1 MLHVLTGEDDYSQ
14 TRVLDEIKKGIG
26 DPSLLSANT
35 TLLEGQTVTL
45 DELRRVSATLPFL
58 AEKRLVIIPGLL
70 GRFEKSEGKP
80 RGKKKAGAPPKEAE
94 YKTLADYLTSLPES
108 TVVVLTDGK
117 IKNSNPLFK
126 LLSTKVEVRSF
137 PLMREIQLRKWV
149 EIQIN
154 GQGSSISPEA
164 TALLARLVGSNL
176 WTMTGEINKLELYAL
191 GRRIEVEDVKKS
203 VSSAQEASV
212 FALVDAVLDFN
223 AAPAESLLERL
234 LQEGA
239 TPAYLMAMIAR
250 QLRMIVQAKAM
261 IKRREPEGEIQ
272 TRLGLSAEFAL
283 RKTLEQARRYP
294 LERFKEVYI
303 KLLDTDMAIK
313 TGKYDGALAL
323 NLLIADL
330 CPERPPAR

>member
-14 TRVLDEIKKGIG
+14 NRVLDEIKKGIG

-70 GRFEKSEGKP
+70 GRFEKGEGKP
-80 RGKKKAGAPPKEAE
+80 RGKKKPGAPAKEAE
-94 YKTLADYLTSLPES
+94 YKTFADYLTSLPVS

-117 IKNSNPLFK
+117 IKAANPLLK
-126 LLSTKVEVRSF
+126 ALAVKVEVRSF

-149 EIQIN
+149 ESQIN
-154 GQGSSISPEA
+154 GQGSSIAPEA
-164 TALLARLVGSNL
+164 AALLARLVGSNL
-176 WTMTGEINKLELYAL
+176 WTMTGEINKLVLYAL

-234 LQEGA
+234 LQDGA

-272 TRLGLSAEFAL
+272 ARLGMIAEFAL

-303 KLLDTDMAIK
+303 KLLETDMAIK

>member
-14 TRVLDEIKKGIG
+14 TMFLDEIKKGIG
-26 DPSLLSANT
+26 DPLLLSANT

-70 GRFEKSEGKP
+70 GRFEKGEGKP
-80 RGKKKAGAPPKEAE
+80 RGKKKPGAPAKEAE
-94 YKTLADYLTSLPES
+94 YKTFADYLTSLPES

-117 IKNSNPLFK
+117 IKAANPLLK
-126 LLSTKVEVRSF
+126 ALAVKVAVRSF

-154 GQGSSISPEA
+154 GQGSSIAPEA
-164 TALLARLVGSNL
+164 AALLARLVGSNL
-176 WTMTGEINKLELYAL
+176 WTMTGEINKLVLYAL

-234 LQEGA
+234 MQDGA

-250 QLRMIVQAKAM
+250 QLRMIVQTKAM

-272 TRLGLSAEFAL
+272 ARLGMIAEFAL

-303 KLLDTDMAIK
+303 KLLETDMAIK